1 MNIARFILWENNR
14 EDAMKYTILVIDDE
28 VMITDLLK
36 DHLED
41 HDYLVFTANNAEDGM
56 DLLSSQPHL
65 ILLDINM
72 PGMNGL
78 DLCKNIRNHV
88 TCPIIFLTARISE
101 LDKVNGLQVGGDD
114 YMTKPFSLVE
124 LTARISAHLRREER
138 TKRNAELIYSHGLIV
153 NLLER
158 TVFYNETEIILS
170 KIEFDLLE
178 FLMRNA
184 NQVFDR
190 ERIYDAVW
198 GFDAVGDS
206 KVVKEHISK
215 IRAKLQ
221 GVTGQ
226 NYIETVWGVGYRWLH

>member
-1 MNIARFILWENNR
+1 MIILFIQR
-14 EDAMKYTILVIDDE
+14 IMQRR
-28 VMITDLLK
+28 
-36 DHLED
+36 
-41 HDYLVFTANNAEDGM
+41 GM
-56 DLLSSQPHL
+56 DLLSCKPNL

-72 PGMNGL
+72 PGMDGL
-78 DLCKNIRNHV
+78 EMCKNIRNHV
-88 TCPIIFLTARISE
+88 TCPIIFLTARIE
-101 LDKVNGLQVGGDD
+101 EQDKVNGLQVGGDD

-138 TKRNAELIYSHGLIV
+138 SKDHSELIYSHGLIV

-158 TVFYNETEIILS
+158 TVFYNGTEIILS

-178 FLMRNA
+178 FLMSHA

-198 GFDAVGDS
+198 GYNAVGDS

-221 GVTGQ
+221 GVTGKD
-226 NYIETVWGVGYRWLH
+226 YIETVWGVGYRWLH

>member
-1 MNIARFILWENNR
+1 
-14 EDAMKYTILVIDDE
+14 MKHTILVIDDE

-41 HDYLVFTANNAEDGM
+41 YDYLVYTANNAEDGM
-56 DLLSSQPHL
+56 ALLSCQPNL

-72 PGMNGL
+72 PGMDGL
-78 DLCKNIRNHV
+78 EMCKNIRHHV
-88 TCPIIFLTARISE
+88 TCPIIFLTARIE
-101 LDKVNGLQVGGDD
+101 EQDKVNGLQVGGDD

-138 TKRNAELIYSHGLIV
+138 SKGNSELIYSHGLIV

-158 TVFYNETEIILS
+158 TAFYNGTEIILS

-178 FLMRNA
+178 FLMGHP
-184 NQVFDR
+184 NQVFDK
-190 ERIYDAVW
+190 ERIYEAVW
-198 GFDAVGDS
+198 GYNAVGDS
-206 KVVKEHISK
+206 NVIKEHISK

-221 GVTGQ
+221 KATGKD
-226 NYIETVWGVGYRWLH
+226 YIETVWGVGYRWVH